1 MRDFALYSSMAS
13 VPKRSAHDLD
23 LLPGVCLQKI
33 ERIFSP
39 FFHCDLRYKNLT
51 FEDWVNDI
59 ALRPID
65 DNGDDD
71 CDDDDVDYD
80 FYGQFGGPQDRNES
94 A

>member
-1 MRDFALYSSMAS
+1 MRDKKL
-13 VPKRSAHDLD
+13 
-23 LLPGVCLQKI
+23 
-33 ERIFSP
+33 EN
-39 FFHCDLRYKNLT
+39 NLT

-71 CDDDDVDYD
+71 CDDVDYD
-80 FYGQFGGPQDRNES
+80 SYGQFGGPQDRNES